1 MWLHGIFYYIVFI
14 PPFVF
19 SYRYQRARYWLQ
31 CSYPIAKSKK
41 DAFNIQG
48 VCHLLS
54 PLPTMIICII
64 TGHALIATWERAEQ
78 LYEFITG
85 NRYQCPVAQY
95 NTFRFLYTEKKI
107 QTWNI
112 EKVCVLG
119 LSAFA
124 PVTLDSRYCVSCSI
138 CHFALTFRFDIS
150 FDFATFQLYHI
161 SI

>member
-95 NTFRFLYTEKKI
+95 NTFRFLYTEKKNSNMKYRESVRS
-107 QTWNI
+107 WSLRF
-112 EKVCVLG
+112 C
-119 LSAFA
+119 SC
-124 PVTLDSRYCVSCSI
+124 DSRFPLLCLVFDLS
-138 CHFALTFRFDIS
+138 FRFDIS